1 LYCAWWYKYTASFIF
16 FQVRQVSSAIVCEEN
31 QGAYGLLGSLGLDNL
46 TTQAFGFAVIVIS
59 LAYYNFLYQD
69 QNKPKRIEIEPSSMK
84 DVAPLDTGGGQ

>member
-1 LYCAWWYKYTASFIF
+1 VLGGLTTLHLSFF

-69 QNKPKRIEIEPSSMK
+69 QNNPKRIEIEPSSMK
-84 DVAPLDTGGGQ
+84 DAAPLDTGRGQ